1 MISIRQKDRRGTAKV
16 RNPTPVT
23 ERKDFS
29 PAIHYRYES
38 MLFRGIEECG
48 SVVSSLAMTYR

>member
-1 MISIRQKDRRGTAKV
+1 MISIGQKDRRVLAKV

-23 ERKDFS
+23 ERKD